1 MSPVQISNFNFHKR
15 EFWQESWVAQI
26 KQVQLHEIG
35 LKGFH
40 AGQNS
45 TSFSILSDAFAPLHC
60 TQGPLVAAAV
70 LLACAAL
77 VYRRLSKQV
86 YLLDFACY
94 RPAEDLRVTW
104 KRFMEGSR
112 DCKVSASTK
121 YMSSVHWPMSHSS
134 ASALASFV
142 PNILLQH
149 TYTRARKGVF
159 ASGPAF

>member
-1 MSPVQISNFNFHKR
+1 MLVKSVKI
-15 EFWQESWVAQI
+15 V
-26 KQVQLHEIG
+26 
-35 LKGFH
+35 
-40 AGQNS
+40 
-45 TSFSILSDAFAPLHC
+45 SILSESFPPLHC

-112 DCKVSASTK
+112 DCKVSASTN
-121 YMSSVHWPMSHSS
+121 YISFTVANVLQCVP
-134 ASALASFV
+134 AVASFAQTLH
-142 PNILLQH
+142 PLLQQSCAR
-149 TYTRARKGVF
+149 TRQACIM
-159 ASGPAF
+159 ASL